1 MSYVPGLAKSSILDC
16 NRFNSMDAD
25 SLDPTTRE
33 LVKRRESCMGSSY
46 RLFYKRPLNLVKG
59 EGEYLW
65 DAEGNKYLDAYN
77 NIPSMGHSHPKIVEA
92 VHEQMKKINTH
103 TRYLHENI
111 INYSERLLSLMP
123 KEIDRAMYMC
133 SGSEA
138 NDLALRICMAYT
150 GGTGILISQE
160 AYHGNTQLVSA
171 ISPSIGGGQKLLG
184 SVRLVPTPDFYRFGD
199 DAEGFT
205 KWYCDEIQ
213 KQIDDMKA
221 HGIKLACFIADS
233 IFSSDGVLPYPKGFL
248 KAAVDVVH
256 KNGGLFI
263 GDEVQPGF
271 CRSGDSFWGFL
282 RHGITPDLVTMGK
295 PMANGIPCS
304 GLCGKHEILEAFS
317 EKFPYFNTFAGN
329 PVSMAAAIAVLDVI
343 EKENVLEHTKTV
355 GADFL
360 KALKEVQA
368 KHGES
373 VGDAR
378 GAGLFIGIEFVK
390 DSESKTPDPELAQLV
405 INKMYEKKI
414 LTSNCGP
421 YGNVLKVRPPLVF
434 KSEDIDWFVSALD
447 ESLTELNR

>member
-1 MSYVPGLAKSSILDC
+1 MADKSTISKSSILDC
-16 NRFNSMDAD
+16 NRFRHEDLD
-25 SLDPTTRE
+25 KLDPKTRE
-33 LVKRRESCMGSSY
+33 LVERREACMGSSY
-46 RLFYKRPLNLVKG
+46 RLFYKRPLNLVRG

-65 DAEGNKYLDAYN
+65 DADGNKYLDAYN
-77 NIPSMGHSHPKIVEA
+77 NIPSMGHSHPAVVEA
-92 VHEQMKKINTH
+92 VYEQMQKINTH

-111 INYSERLLSLMP
+111 ITYSEKLLALMP

-160 AYHGNTQLVSA
+160 AYHGNTQFVSA
-171 ISPSIGGGQKLLG
+171 ISPSIGGGQKLLD
-184 SVRLVPTPDFYRFGD
+184 SVRLVPTPDFYRQGKTDEQFKQW
-199 DAEGFT
+199 F
-205 KWYCDEIQ
+205 CNEIQ

-233 IFSSDGVLPYPKGFL
+233 IFSSDGVMPYPKGFL

-271 CRSGDSFWGFL
+271 CRTGDAFWGFA
-282 RHGITPDLVTMGK
+282 RHGIVPDLVTMGK

-329 PVSMAAAIAVLDVI
+329 PVSMAAALAVLKII
-343 EKENVLEHTKTV
+343 EEEKVLEHTKTV

-360 KALKEVQA
+360 KALKEVQS
-368 KHGES
+368 KHPES
-373 VGDAR
+373 VGDVR
-378 GAGLFIGIEFVK
+378 GAGLFIGVEFVSDINEK
-390 DSESKTPDPELAQLV
+390 VPDPELTQLA

-421 YGNVLKVRPPLVF
+421 YGNVLKIRPPLAF
-434 KSEDIDWFVSALD
+434 KSQDIDWFASALD
-447 ESLTELNR
+447 ETLTELKR

>member
-1 MSYVPGLAKSSILDC
+1 MADKSTISKSSILDC
-16 NRFNSMDAD
+16 NRFRHEDLDKLD
-25 SLDPTTRE
+25 SKTRE
-33 LVKRRESCMGSSY
+33 LVERREACMGSSY

-65 DAEGNKYLDAYN
+65 DADGNKYLDAYN
-77 NIPSMGHSHPKIVEA
+77 NIPSMGHSHPAVVEA
-92 VHEQMKKINTH
+92 VYEQMQKINTH

-111 INYSERLLSLMP
+111 ITYSERLLSLMP

-171 ISPSIGGGQKLLG
+171 ISPSIGGGQKLLD
-184 SVRLVPTPDFYRFGD
+184 SVRLVPTPDFYRQGKTD
-199 DAEGFT
+199 EQFT
-205 KWYCDEIQ
+205 QWFCNEIQ

-233 IFSSDGVLPYPKGFL
+233 IFSSDGVMPYPKGFL

-271 CRSGDSFWGFL
+271 CRTGDAFWGFA
-282 RHGITPDLVTMGK
+282 RHGIVPDLVTMGK

-329 PVSMAAAIAVLDVI
+329 PVSMAAALAVLKII
-343 EKENVLEHTKTV
+343 EEEKVLEHTKTV

-368 KHGES
+368 NHPES
-373 VGDAR
+373 VGDVR
-378 GAGLFIGIEFVK
+378 GAGLFIGVEFVSDINEK
-390 DSESKTPDPELAQLV
+390 IPDPELTQLA

-421 YGNVLKVRPPLVF
+421 YGNVLKIRPPLAF
-434 KSEDIDWFVSALD
+434 KSQDIDWFASALD
-447 ESLTELNR
+447 ETLTELKR

>member
-1 MSYVPGLAKSSILDC
+1 MADKSTISKSSILDC
-16 NRFNSMDAD
+16 NRFRHEDLD
-25 SLDPTTRE
+25 KLDPKTRE
-33 LVKRRESCMGSSY
+33 LVERREACMGSSY
-46 RLFYKRPLNLVKG
+46 RLFYKRPLNLVRG

-65 DAEGNKYLDAYN
+65 DADGNKYLDAYN
-77 NIPSMGHSHPKIVEA
+77 NIPSMGHSHPAVVEA
-92 VHEQMKKINTH
+92 VYEQMQKINTH

-111 INYSERLLSLMP
+111 ITYSEKLLALMP

-160 AYHGNTQLVSA
+160 AYHGNTQFVSA
-171 ISPSIGGGQKLLG
+171 ISPSIGGGQKLLD
-184 SVRLVPTPDFYRFGD
+184 SVRLVPTPDFYRQGKTD
-199 DAEGFT
+199 EQFT
-205 KWYCDEIQ
+205 QWFCNEIQ

-233 IFSSDGVLPYPKGFL
+233 IFSSDGVMPYPKGFL

-271 CRSGDSFWGFL
+271 CRTGDAFWGFA
-282 RHGITPDLVTMGK
+282 RHGIVPDLVTMGK

-329 PVSMAAAIAVLDVI
+329 PVSMAAALAVLKII
-343 EKENVLEHTKTV
+343 EEEKVLEHTKTV

-360 KALKEVQA
+360 KALKEVQS
-368 KHGES
+368 KHPES
-373 VGDAR
+373 VGDVR
-378 GAGLFIGIEFVK
+378 GAGLFIGVEFVSDINEK
-390 DSESKTPDPELAQLV
+390 VPDPELTQLA

-421 YGNVLKVRPPLVF
+421 YGNVLKIRPPLAF
-434 KSEDIDWFVSALD
+434 KSQDIDWFASALD
-447 ESLTELNR
+447 EILTELKR

>member
-1 MSYVPGLAKSSILDC
+1 MADKSTISKSSILDC
-16 NRFNSMDAD
+16 NRFRHEDLDKLD
-25 SLDPTTRE
+25 SKTRE
-33 LVKRRESCMGSSY
+33 LVERREACMGSSY

-65 DAEGNKYLDAYN
+65 DADGNKYLDAYN
-77 NIPSMGHSHPKIVEA
+77 NIPSMGHSHPAVVEA
-92 VHEQMKKINTH
+92 VYEQMQKINTH

-111 INYSERLLSLMP
+111 ITYSEKLLSLMP

-171 ISPSIGGGQKLLG
+171 ISPSIGGGQKLLD
-184 SVRLVPTPDFYRFGD
+184 SVRLVPTPDFYRQGKTD
-199 DAEGFT
+199 EQFT
-205 KWYCDEIQ
+205 QWFCNEIQ

-233 IFSSDGVLPYPKGFL
+233 IFSSDGVMPYPKGFL

-271 CRSGDSFWGFL
+271 CRTGDAFWGFA
-282 RHGITPDLVTMGK
+282 RHGIVPDLVTMGK

-329 PVSMAAAIAVLDVI
+329 PVSMAAALAVLKII
-343 EKENVLEHTKTV
+343 EEEKLLEHTKTV

-368 KHGES
+368 KHPES
-373 VGDAR
+373 VGDVR
-378 GAGLFIGIEFVK
+378 GAGLFIGVEFVSNINEK
-390 DSESKTPDPELAQLV
+390 IPDPELTQLA

-421 YGNVLKVRPPLVF
+421 YGNVLKIRPPLAF
-434 KSEDIDWFVSALD
+434 KSQDIDWFASALD
-447 ESLTELNR
+447 ETLTELKR